1 MRSIV
6 FAVALIAA
14 FAALPALAQ
23 APAAAP
29 APAPAGAPPSPP
41 ANIRGKIVKLDGQ
54 TLVVKTREG
63 QTVNLALAPDTS
75 VRAFA
80 RKKLSD
86 IHSGDFIASSSMMGK
101 DGKLHALE
109 VHFLAST
116 TPEGQ
121 RPWDLKKDSVMTN
134 AHVSGIAKVTGGTD
148 LAVTYK
154 GSSTDVVVDSK
165 TVIVGPADAS
175 AADLKPGKSVMV
187 IATKGADGGMSARV
201 AFVEKNGVK
210 PPL

>member
-1 MRSIV
+1 MRSL
-6 FAVALIAA
+6 FLAVAVLAA
-14 FAALPALAQ
+14 VAALPALAQ
-23 APAAAP
+23 APA
-29 APAPAGAPPSPP
+29 GAPPV
-41 ANIRGKIVKLDGQ
+41 NIRGKIVKLDGQ
-54 TLVVKTREG
+54 TLAVKTREG
-63 QTVNLALAPDTS
+63 PTVNIALVPDTS

-86 IHSGDFIASSSMMGK
+86 IHSGDFIASSSMKGK

-109 VHFLAST
+109 IHFLGPT

-154 GSSTDVVVDSK
+154 GSSTDVVVDPK

-175 AADLKPGKSVMV
+175 EADLKPGRSVMV
-187 IATKGADGGMSARV
+187 IASKGADGGMSARV